1 MPSLAKKPENGGM
14 PASEYKSSTN
24 EMESVA
30 LRLNEPLQLIKN
42 LGCKLRKFTRKSKAK
57 TAIEVKL

>member
-1 MPSLAKKPENGGM
+1 M